1 MAGEELI
8 RVARENLEAFNADDW
23 GRMKATMSSN
33 SVYEE
38 FATQRRIEGAD
49 QIIEA
54 NRGWKK
60 AFPDAKGIET
70 AVLSGDNVVVQEI
83 TWAGTNTGP
92 LQGPA
97 GEMAPTG
104 KPATIRAVMVSTFD
118 GDKIRETRHY
128 FDLMSMLQ
136 QLGAAPLMP

>member
-23 GRMKATMSSN
+23 ARMKATMTNN

-38 FATQRRIEGAD
+38 FATQRRIQGAD

-60 AFPDAKGIET
+60 AFPDAKGTET

-92 LQGPA
+92 LEGPA

-104 KPATIRAVMVSTFD
+104 KLATVRAVMVSTFE
-118 GDKIRETRHY
+118 GDKIKETRHY
-128 FDLMSMLQ
+128 FDLMGMLQ
-136 QLGAAPLMP
+136 QLGAAPPMP